1 MGRWAQEKKKITVIM
16 GRLSVRQWAHAYKKT
31 TKKCRWLVKTETKLK
46 IKATSIR
53 QISNFKKGA
62 IDCVTLVYLFT
73 LFRNNCSKQN
83 SAYFLVFATREGF
96 IIIINC
102 CFQTTI
108 LQLNASLLTHHEWQY
123 KSSNPR
129 QDDLRESVQR
139 IQKNVRTSWK
149 FLLTPLVKKDG
160 G

>member
-1 MGRWAQEKKKITVIM
+1 MGPGKEKITVIM

-46 IKATSIR
+46 IKATYIR
-53 QISNFKKGA
+53 QISNFKKEA

-73 LFRNNCSKQN
+73 PFRNNCSKQN

-102 CFQTTI
+102 CF
-108 LQLNASLLTHHEWQY
+108 
-123 KSSNPR
+123 PR
-129 QDDLRESVQR
+129 QDDFRERVQG

-149 FLLTPLVKKDG
+149 FLVTPLVKKSG
-160 G
+160 GKIPLKKENIIFGKEN